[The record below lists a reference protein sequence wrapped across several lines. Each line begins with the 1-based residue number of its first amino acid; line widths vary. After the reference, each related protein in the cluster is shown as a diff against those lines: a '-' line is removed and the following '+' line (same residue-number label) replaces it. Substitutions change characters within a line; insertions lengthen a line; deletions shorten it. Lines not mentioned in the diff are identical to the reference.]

1 MALTN
6 SLKKIEQENSKPT
19 FSKYLLPKRNNIE
32 EILGKERTIRF
43 FSSITSAIASTPTLS
58 NCEHYSLL
66 SGALLGESLNLAHS
80 PQLGQYYLVP
90 FKKRFK
96 DKNGIWQEQTL
107 AQFILGVKG
116 WKQLAIRSGQYETL
130 NVIPV
135 VEGEYKGRD
144 RLSGE
149 PTFEFLE
156 SDEERNKRK
165 VVGYMAYF
173 RLTNGFSKVLYRTKE
188 DMLAHADRYSQAF
201 SWHGEKTNKYT
212 KVSYEDY
219 LLGKYDEKDEYLY
232 SSFWYKDFDSMAC
245 GKVLKKLIQE
255 YGVLSV
261 DLQSAIEKDD
271 KIIESFEKGESGN
284 IEVNALE
291 VDNTTK
297 YDNIT
302 EDGEIIEETENKG
315 LKGKGTAKTSNKKE
329 FESPTVEVVSNGE
342 EQLDGFDNFFE

>member
-1 MALTN
+1 M
-6 SLKKIEQENSKPT
+6 
-19 FSKYLLPKRNNIE
+19 
-32 EILGKERTIRF
+32 
-43 FSSITSAIASTPTLS
+43 
-58 NCEHYSLL
+58 L

-96 DKNGIWQEQTL
+96 DKFGNWHEQTL

-130 NVIPV
+130 NVISV

-144 RLSGE
+144 RFSGE

-156 SDEERNKRK
+156 SDEERNQRK
-165 VVGYMAYF
+165 VIGYMAYF
-173 RLTNGFSKVLYRTKE
+173 KLTNGFSKVLYRTKE

-201 SWHGEKTNKYT
+201 SWKGERTNKYT

-219 LLGKYDEKDEYLY
+219 LLGKYNKEDEYLY

-261 DLQSAIEKDD
+261 DLQSALDKDD
-271 KIIESFEKGESGN
+271 KIIESYEKGESGMLE
-284 IEVNALE
+284 INALE

-297 YDNIT
+297 YDNLDKG
-302 EDGEIIEETENKG
+302 EEIIEEDTNTA
-315 LKGKGTAKTSNKKE
+315 LKGETKAQTSKKKKME
-329 FESPTVEVVSNGE
+329 TPTVEVVANEDGE
-342 EQLDGFDNFFE
+342 IDGFDDFFNN